1 MVTELQHHQE
11 SGAPIIIGGAI
22 KRNIDSNPLINS
34 CHFTNDTNEALMLR
48 SSSMSPT
55 MMSPSEMGDDVSSPG
70 SNYDVAH
77 QIKRKDIFTQRKQR
91 EFIPDAK
98 KDDSY
103 WDRRRRNNE
112 AAKRSREKRRFND
125 MVLEQRVIELTK
137 ENHVLKAQL
146 DAIKDKYNISGENLV
161 SVDQILAT
169 LPTSEQ
175 VLSLTK
181 RLKPNTPHAN
191 SASECTNEDEH
202 FGPRLVT
209 PKPTVNY
216 SPAPQREQH
225 QLHPTTTIDSSQ
237 QIIYSRQ
244 SQSSPFVAHAEEQQ
258 LPVPT
263 ATAASQI
270 IRVSPTSHNTSQHLQ
285 APQQQLHHLHQPQ
298 QQQVPSTPV
307 ITSLFKPLHPTN
319 VQQPSPQQPHHQ
331 PHDLHKFILL
341 NKNGESLNNNINNNN
356 NNNNN
361 NSNNSNSDKDKIM
374 KQSTNGVAVI
384 NNNNNNNDQ
393 KMILMNDDASM
404 IGKPRDTAFPH
415 IQLTKFL
422 TNTVKSSYISHHA
435 FGHHHHHHLHHHHDR
450 HHHDLETSS
459 VLNLSR
465 RTISNGSGSDIGNDN
480 EVEHFGP
487 SEYYSEFANNGG
499 GSNGNQSD
507 RSSTV
512 DDGEHDH
519 DMEHT
524 SNGST
529 VSNVSMDHASL
540 PLKLRHKTHFLGE
553 KESAATA
560 LLALH
565 NIKQEPTPI
574 SHSHSPVWDGENSS
588 DERDSGISV
597 EHRDVNVN
605 PSEWSTI
612 QRKIIVNASTTPE
625 NFEQFNTLLVS
636 EQPAADDRNIHLK
649 SHLAR
654 LESEIVSIKNMM
666 ILSSNS
672 NSAPINA

>member
-11 SGAPIIIGGAI
+11 SGASIIIGGGAI
-22 KRNIDSNPLINS
+22 KRTIDSNSLINS
-34 CHFTNDTNEALMLR
+34 CHYKNDTQTVLMLR

-55 MMSPSEMGDDVSSPG
+55 MMSPTGETMGDDVGSPG
-70 SNYDVAH
+70 SNYEMS
-77 QIKRKDIFTQRKQR
+77 QQMKRKDIFTQRKQR

-181 RLKPNTPHAN
+181 RLKPNSVHSN
-191 SASECTNEDEH
+191 GTNDEDEH
-202 FGPRLVT
+202 YAPRLVT

-216 SPAPQREQH
+216 TQAPAQREH
-225 QLHPTTTIDSSQ
+225 QIHPIDSSQ
-237 QIIYSRQ
+237 PPQIIYGSRQ
-244 SQSSPFVAHAEEQQ
+244 SQNSPFVAHAAEEQQ
-258 LPVPT
+258 QQLPTPQP
-263 ATAASQI
+263 QI
-270 IRVSPTSHNTSQHLQ
+270 IRVSPASQPQHLQ
-285 APQQQLHHLHQPQ
+285 ASQ
-298 QQQVPSTPV
+298 QQQQQPVPSTPV

-319 VQQPSPQQPHHQ
+319 VQHQQQQSSPQQPHHQ

-341 NKNGESLNNNINNNN
+341 NKNGESLNNNNNN
-356 NNNNN
+356 
-361 NSNNSNSDKDKIM
+361 DK
-374 KQSTNGVAVI
+374 KQSSNGVAVI
-384 NNNNNNNDQ
+384 SNE
-393 KMILMNDDASM
+393 KMIIVNDEKA
-404 IGKPRDTAFPH
+404 PRESVFPH

-422 TNTVKSSYISHHA
+422 TNTVKSNYISHHT
-435 FGHHHHHHLHHHHDR
+435 FSHHLHHHH
-450 HHHDLETSS
+450 HHPAHHELETSS

-480 EVEHFGP
+480 EVEHFGTN
-487 SEYYSEFANNGG
+487 EYYNEFANNGG

-565 NIKQEPTPI
+565 NIKQEPTPT

-588 DERDSGISV
+588 DERDSGISI
-597 EHRDVNVN
+597 EHRDVN
-605 PSEWSTI
+605 PSEWSNI

-625 NFEQFNTLLVS
+625 NFEQFNTLIVS
-636 EQPAADDRNIHLK
+636 EPNGNDRNIHLK

-654 LESEIVSIKNMM
+654 LESEISTIKNMM